1 MEILAVPNVP
11 PLAAAELLVAATLS
25 WIGLNIHGKVRDP
38 KTPPAEGVML
48 DPGLGLVTVTAAMFW
63 VVGSLSIYF

>member
-1 MEILAVPNVP
+1 
-11 PLAAAELLVAATLS
+11 
-25 WIGLNIHGKVRDP
+25 
-38 KTPPAEGVML
+38 ML